1 MAGYGAGGGPQSVGG
16 GGQNDAFLPTGP
28 TQQVALAAT
37 SVTVTLSQFV
47 STAPYAPQA
56 SFYSQG
62 AAATNSV
69 AFVAFG
75 STSVTVSATN
85 GAVIIPEGLK
95 GQHGGSGGPPSGGY
109 EVLTTGKRPQQY
121 LAIGSV
127 GTTTVW
133 ITPGEGRS

>member
-1 MAGYGAGGGPQSVGG
+1 MPGGGPLSAGAGPQSWG
-16 GGQNDAFLPTGP
+16 FLPTGP
-28 TQQVALAAT
+28 TQQITLAAT
-37 SVTVTLSQFV
+37 TVTVTLTQFT

-56 SFYSQG
+56 AFWNIG
-62 AAATNSV
+62 AVDPNSV

-85 GAVIIPEGLK
+85 GVPIVPLASMLPAPS
-95 GQHGGSGGPPSGGY
+95 QSDGGFQI
-109 EVLTTGKRPQQY
+109 LTTGKTPQQY

-133 ITPGEGRS
+133 ITPGEGSR